1 MQAAGTTGA
10 AENTRPSLRDGLNA
24 YFVLS
29 PGTGLIAPVIDATR
43 KRWRRLDLG
52 TGRSGPHD
60 FTSADYRS
68 SARQISMLRQS
79 AAIASPPRVS

>member
-10 AENTRPSLRDGLNA
+10 AGITRPSLRGGLHA

-29 PGTGLIAPVIDATR
+29 PGTGLIAPVIAATR
-43 KRWRRLDLG
+43 QRWRRLDLG

-60 FTSADYRS
+60 FASAPCRS
-68 SARQISMLRQS
+68 SA
-79 AAIASPPRVS
+79 